1 MVNESRVSAIFVKRF
16 IRQFEQNERYYEA
29 DKAITNLIH
38 AFPSNSDLSAVLIK
52 VTTINKLYSTNIM
65 APFEV
70 AKHIA
75 SLRLEHKIATGQLS
89 AVNSIRHVC
98 ISGIKK
104 DFYSFA
110 TKYCNWHNLEAYP
123 IYDSFVEKSLR
134 QFKCITGNIRIYKN
148 LKASIDYFRSQNDI
162 TEFTYKQIDK
172 FLWMFGKTI

>member
-1 MVNESRVSAIFVKRF
+1 MVNESRISTTIVKRF

-29 DKAITNLIH
+29 DKAITKLIN

-65 APFEV
+65 APFDV
-70 AKHIA
+70 AKHIV
-75 SLRLEHKIATGQLS
+75 SLNLDHKIASGQLS

-134 QFKCITGNIRIYKN
+134 YFKCISDDIRIYKN
-148 LKASIDYFRSQNDI
+148 LKVSIDRFQSQNNI

-172 FLWMFGKTI
+172 FLWMYGKTI